1 MAKKKNNFYAVKVG
15 IKPGIYETWELCK
28 AQVHGYPGSLYKGF
42 QTKREAQAYLDG
54 KEINKPDKQNKNSAE
69 SLADVTVY
77 VDGSYDES
85 KGVYGYGC
93 VVLLRTGDTKM
104 FNGAGNNPESAELRN
119 VTGEMLGAMSAVRF
133 AINNGFKSVKIC
145 YDYYGIE
152 YWATKKW
159 KANTDLTRK
168 YADFMIKCGRSID
181 ISFKKVAAHT
191 NVKYNEMADRLAKE
205 AVKKK

>member
-15 IKPGIYETWELCK
+15 VNPGIYETWESCK
-28 AQVHGYPGSLYKGF
+28 AQVHGYPGSVYKGF
-42 QTKREAQAYLDG
+42 QTKKEAQAYLDG
-54 KEINKPDKQNKNSAE
+54 KEIDKPSKHDE
-69 SLADVTVY
+69 SNNETLADVTVY

-85 KGVYGYGC
+85 KCVYGYGC
-93 VVLLRTGDTKM
+93 VVLLRTGDIRT
-104 FNGAGNNPESAELRN
+104 FNGAGNNPESAKLRN

-133 AINNGFKSVKIC
+133 AMNNGFKSLKIC

-159 KANTDLTRK
+159 EANTILTRK
-168 YADFMIKCGRSID
+168 YADFMNKCGKNID

-205 AVKKK
+205 AVKKI